1 MKCNGRYH
9 SDKTATEAKPFSQKK
24 RGAVCDGGFPSKK
37 GSLWENVKKTLVLTW
52 ELDRIVVIL
61 MTIVALLRVFSPY
74 ISIFLSAYILDQL
87 AAGTS
92 DFWSLF
98 WKILAGL
105 VMVFLAK
112 ITGDYLEILKNRHI
126 QICVSRFNMKKTDKT
141 LEMDYQQLD
150 SSYTN
155 DIRSRIEIDHMWG
168 SGLYSVMW
176 ELPIIIE
183 ALLQIIV
190 AGIVLIPL
198 IASGLFFQKGLASVF
213 LVLLLA
219 ISTASAVF
227 QTKYTKKKSFELM
240 DESTKHSSYM
250 MYFIW
255 GGSSFQ
261 YKQGKD
267 IRLFDAS
274 SMILSHVE
282 QAYEDQVAWSRR
294 FTRVTSFGG
303 AVYGLSLIHI

>member
-198 IASGLFFQKGLASVF
+198 IASGLFFQKGLAPVF

-227 QTKYTKKKSFELM
+227 QTKYTKKKSKGF
-240 DESTKHSSYM
+240 
-250 MYFIW
+250 
-255 GGSSFQ
+255 
-261 YKQGKD
+261 
-267 IRLFDAS
+267 
-274 SMILSHVE
+274 
-282 QAYEDQVAWSRR
+282 
-294 FTRVTSFGG
+294 
-303 AVYGLSLIHI
+303 